1 MTMTHK
7 ELIFALALTA
17 AAGPLSATAY
27 PAGGPIAPPG
37 TPDTKYCLRVEPIT
51 GSLIGGVKCL
61 TREEWAEGDVDV
73 DEVWARDGV
82 RVVA

>member
-1 MTMTHK
+1 MTHK
-7 ELIFALALTA
+7 ELILALGLIA
-17 AAGPLSATAY
+17 AAAPLSATAY
-27 PAGGPIAPPG
+27 PAEGPIAPPG

-61 TREEWAEGDVDV
+61 TREQWAEGDVDV

-82 RVVA
+82 RVVG

>member
-1 MTMTHK
+1 MTMTDK
-7 ELIFALALTA
+7 RLILALGLMTA
-17 AAGPLSATAY
+17 AAPLSATAY

-37 TPDTKYCLRVEPIT
+37 TPDTRYCLRVEPIT

-61 TREEWAEGDVDV
+61 TREQWAEGDVDV

-82 RVVA
+82 RVVG

>member
-1 MTMTHK
+1 MAPK
-7 ELIFALALTA
+7 ALIGALGVIA
-17 AAGPLSATAY
+17 ASPLSAA
-27 PAGGPIAPPG
+27 IFQAPPP
-37 TPDTKYCLRVEPIT
+37 TSPATQYCLRVEPIT
-51 GSLIGGVKCL
+51 GTRIGGIECL